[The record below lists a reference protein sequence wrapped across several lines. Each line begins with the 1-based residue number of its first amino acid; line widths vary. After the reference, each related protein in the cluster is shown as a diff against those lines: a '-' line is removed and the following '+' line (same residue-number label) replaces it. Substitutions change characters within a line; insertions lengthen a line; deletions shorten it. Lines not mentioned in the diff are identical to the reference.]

1 MTGKWPW
8 LIGVLSMVMAPVSA
22 RAEGDGAENAPASRE
37 EAQARFRRG
46 LELYEENDF
55 RTALVE
61 FQRAYDLAPSFRILY
76 NIAQVQYQLQ
86 DYAGAL
92 LAFERYLADGGEQID
107 RARRREVDKDI
118 ERLRVRVATLEIVV
132 EPGVEIHV
140 DDVLVGVTPLSSP
153 VVVSAGRRK
162 VSARLDGHVAVTRV
176 VDVAGGDTVS
186 LEFDMV
192 DTKPAPAP
200 VVPVREPAPAV
211 VEAPAPAPAVALD
224 LPVDDEHAVPWVGW
238 AVTGALAA
246 GATVTGVLALRA
258 SGDLEDKRETPDVG
272 RVALDDA
279 SRETKRWAIATDVL
293 MAGAIVAGGVSLYWT
308 LRPEREAPQSN
319 SAVQWHVGPTSMGV
333 IGAF

>member
-1 MTGKWPW
+1 MRSKWPW
-8 LIGVLSMVMAPVSA
+8 LIGLLSVMAPMPA
-22 RAEGDGAENAPASRE
+22 HADEGAEVASASLE
-37 EAQARFRRG
+37 EAQTRFRRG

-92 LAFERYLADGGEQID
+92 LSFERYLADGGAQID
-107 RARRREVDKDI
+107 GLRRREVEKDI

-132 EPGVEIHV
+132 VESGAEIHV
-140 DDVLVGVTPLSSP
+140 DDVLVGVTPLASP
-153 VVVSAGRRK
+153 VVVSAGRRRI
-162 VSARLDGHVAVTRV
+162 SARLDGHVAVTRV
-176 VDVAGGDTVS
+176 VDVAGGDTLS
-186 LEFDMV
+186 LVFDMV
-192 DTKPAPAP
+192 ESKSPAETLVAVEEPATA
-200 VVPVREPAPAV
+200 VVLEPAPAV
-211 VEAPAPAPAVALD
+211 VMAPEPPL
-224 LPVDDEHAVPWVGW
+224 DDERAVPWVGW

-258 SGDLEDKRETPDVG
+258 SGDLEDKRSTADVG
-272 RVALDDA
+272 RTALDDA

-293 MAGAIVAGGVSLYWT
+293 MAGALVAGGLSLYWT
-308 LRPEREAPQSN
+308 LQPERGAQS
-319 SAVQWHVGPTSMGV
+319 SDTAVRWHVGPASMGL

>member
-1 MTGKWPW
+1 MSRKWPR
-8 LIGVLSMVMAPVSA
+8 LLGLMLVMASMPA
-22 RAEGDGAENAPASRE
+22 RAQGDGQEVAASSLE

-92 LAFERYLADGGEQID
+92 LAFERYLADGAGQID
-107 RARRREVDKDI
+107 GVRRREVEKDI
-118 ERLRVRVATLEIVV
+118 ERLRVRVATLDIVAV
-132 EPGVEIHV
+132 EAVEIHV
-140 DDVLVGVTPLSSP
+140 DDVLVGVTPLSLP

-162 VSARLDGHVAVTRV
+162 ISARLDGHVAVTRV

-192 DTKPAPAP
+192 ESKPPEAP
-200 VVPVREPAPAV
+200 VAIQEPAPAV
-211 VEAPAPAPAVALD
+211 VVEPAPAPAVTLD
-224 LPVDDEHAVPWVGW
+224 LPVDEERAVPWVGW

-258 SGDLEDKRETPDVG
+258 SGDLEDKRSTSDVG
-272 RVALDDA
+272 RAALDDA
-279 SRETKRWAIATDVL
+279 SRETKRWAIATDAL
-293 MAGAIVAGGVSLYWT
+293 MAGAIVAGGLSLYWT
-308 LRPEREAPQSN
+308 LHPEREAPQSN
-319 SAVQWHVGPTSMGV
+319 TAVRWHVGPTSMGL